1 MKRILLKIFSILFL
15 IVIAVKISNW
25 FFNYGPLVNKIINTV
40 MFSVIGI
47 YYILLGIS
55 VEKKLVMSLFLVC
68 GLYLVIMNFLP
79 SNLTINIIGILCVMF
94 PLLFERFSKIFK
106 KNRER

>member
-1 MKRILLKIFSILFL
+1 MKKILLKIFPILFL
-15 IVIAVKISNW
+15 IVVAVKISSW
-25 FFNYGPLVNKIINTV
+25 FFDYGVLGNKIINTV

-55 VEKKLVMSLFLVC
+55 VEKKLVMALFLVC

-79 SNLTINIIGILCVMF
+79 ANLTINIIGIICVMV
-94 PLLFERFSKIFK
+94 PLLFEKFSKIFK
-106 KNRER
+106 KN